1 MGGSPSQQ
9 QQACI
14 LTTLVSGHALFII
27 VHSNHP
33 LPSAFRA
40 TWPVM
45 FGYIPLGLAFGV
57 LFAQL
62 DHPWYYATL
71 MAVMVYAGAAQFLAV
86 GLLAS
91 GAGLFEIGVATL
103 LLNARHF
110 FYGLSLAP
118 RFPRSGLSRLYLM
131 FGLTDETYA
140 LLTSSN
146 PPAPEKAA
154 SYYVQI
160 TALNQLYWVLGCT
173 MGALLGSAVSLNTHG
188 LDFTLTALFVVL
200 AVEQAYAIRDPR
212 PFLIAVVSGLIAIA
226 IIDSQH
232 MLLGALA
239 IATFLLFLG
248 RPQAT

>member
-1 MGGSPSQQ
+1 
-9 QQACI
+9 
-14 LTTLVSGHALFII
+14 
-27 VHSNHP
+27 
-33 LPSAFRA
+33 
-40 TWPVM
+40 M

-62 DHPWYYATL
+62 GHSWYYATL

-91 GAGLFEIGVATL
+91 GAGLVEIGVATL

-118 RFPRSGLSRLYLM
+118 RFPKAGLSRLYLM

-146 PPAPEKAA
+146 PPAPEAA
-154 SYYVQI
+154 TRFYVQI
-160 TALNQLYWVLGCT
+160 TALNQLYWIMGCT
-173 MGALLGSAVSLNTHG
+173 LGALLGAAFPLNTHG

-200 AVEQAYAIRDPR
+200 AIEQAYAIRDPR
-212 PFLIAVVSGLIAIA
+212 PFLIATLSGLIAIA
-226 IIDSQH
+226 LIGNQH
-232 MLLGALA
+232 MLLGALG
-239 IATFLLFLG
+239 IATLLLFLG
-248 RPQAT
+248 RRQIA